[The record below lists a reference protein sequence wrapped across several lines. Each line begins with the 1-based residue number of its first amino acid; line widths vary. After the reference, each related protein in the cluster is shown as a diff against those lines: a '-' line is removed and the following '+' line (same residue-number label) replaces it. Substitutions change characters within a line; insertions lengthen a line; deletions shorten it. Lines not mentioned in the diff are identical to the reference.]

1 MELTD
6 CVSMLVGN
14 NERIQAIISQLEETC
29 RAVDVSLNLANT
41 CSGVTSPIDDVKS
54 GWSLLIVYSVEH
66 LGLLKLTSSW
76 IIIIVMIVIT
86 IILFS

>member
-29 RAVDVSLNLANT
+29 RAVDVSLNLANI
-41 CSGVTSPIDDVKS
+41 CSGVASPIDDVNS

-66 LGLLKLTSSW
+66 LSLLKLGSSSVM
-76 IIIIVMIVIT
+76 IVMIVIT

>member
-29 RAVDVSLNLANT
+29 RAVDVSLNLGNT

-54 GWSLLIVYSVEH
+54 GRSLLIVYSVEH
-66 LGLLKLTSSW
+66 LSLLKLGSSSV
-76 IIIIVMIVIT
+76 IITVMIVIT
-86 IILFS
+86 FILFS